1 MALNSIAEDLI
12 YFGQEVLVQLQN
24 SLKLVPTVKRNY
36 TGAEAAAGSHVQIP
50 LIDIVGAAAVRGI
63 GGAVTA
69 SGLNSSFVT
78 VDMQQIYKA
87 VSIDNLQRTFSNV
100 DLFAE
105 AAYRMAYL
113 VAAAADAQVAGLWNQ
128 MPYEAGTTDG
138 TSAFATTLD
147 IDTVST
153 ARKVLSQNQAPLD
166 EPNLHF
172 VVSPTEAL
180 NIRKLASYKQMNF
193 SGTAEGRRRG
203 ALGELMGFN
212 IWESQQIAGPVTFSP
227 TAVWGASP
235 VVTGVNAIGATSL
248 ACSAL
253 GAGTLKAGS
262 TFTLDGFKYS
272 VTADAV
278 ITANAATLL
287 IYPGLKQA
295 STVSD
300 AITPSLHTVASG
312 SVNLAY
318 HSDGILAVARPSVAF
333 AEGSGVTSVVT
344 TDPQTGLSIRLSHQS
359 ILVGAAGM
367 LEHLVCDLVFGT
379 KVIRPEFCVKV
390 SGA

>member
-36 TGAEAAAGSHVQIP
+36 AGAEAAAGSHLQIP
-50 LIDIVGAAAVRGI
+50 LIDIVGAATVRGI

-128 MPYEAGTTDG
+128 MPFEAGTTDG
-138 TSAFATTLD
+138 TSAFATALD

-166 EPNLHF
+166 EPNLHL
-172 VVSPTEAL
+172 VVSPSEAL

-262 TFTLDGFKYS
+262 TFALDGFRYS
-272 VTADAV
+272 LTADAA
-278 ITANAATLL
+278 ITANAAVLL
-287 IYPGLKQA
+287 IFPALKQA

-300 AITPSLHTVASG
+300 VITPTLHTAASG

-333 AEGSGVTSVVT
+333 AEGSGVTSVIS

-367 LEHLVCDLVFGT
+367 LEHLVADLVFGT
-379 KVIRPEFCVKV
+379 KVIRPEFVVKV